1 MVKIK
6 MEVYDSW
13 IIIETVPITPKT
25 FKELNTRVPDLITWR
40 PVLLNKIIKFPQFSV
55 KEWGNNVPVSI
66 INDILLCIDDI
77 LSEYS
82 KNEIRLNEMI
92 ENSLLEEDIDLD
104 KYSEERDLLL
114 QKLGEIEN
122 DYGCFEYN
130 KEDLKKLRQQSREKP
145 KPLYIG

>member
-13 IIIETVPITPKT
+13 IMIETVPITPKT

-40 PVLLNKIIKFPQFSV
+40 PVLLNKIIKFPKFSV

-66 INDILLCIDDI
+66 INDILLCINDI
-77 LSEYS
+77 LSEYN

-104 KYSEERDLLL
+104 KYIKERDLLL

-130 KEDLKKLRQQSREKP
+130 KEDLKKLRLQSREKP

>member
-1 MVKIK
+1 M
-6 MEVYDSW
+6 
-13 IIIETVPITPKT
+13 
-25 FKELNTRVPDLITWR
+25 
-40 PVLLNKIIKFPQFSV
+40 
-55 KEWGNNVPVSI
+55 
-66 INDILLCIDDI
+66 LCINDI

-104 KYSEERDLLL
+104 KYSKERDLLL
-114 QKLGEIEN
+114 QKLDEIEN
-122 DYGCFEYN
+122 DYGYFEYN